1 MINSNNNWTWTSQEQ
16 WTKNDKTTLHLLL
29 SKERHNDVCLRNE
42 TQRQRE
48 VLCNLWKNVDC
59 GFRKDV
65 FNRGATKCFSSF
77 FCGLCTYLNIAFN
90 FPFLNELLHE

>member
-1 MINSNNNWTWTSQEQ
+1 MINLNNNWTWTSGAVEE
-16 WTKNDKTTLHLLL
+16 NDKNTLHLLL

-59 GFRKDV
+59 RLWRDV
-65 FNRGATKCFSSF
+65 FNRWTTKDFSSF
-77 FCGLCTYLNIAFN
+77 FCVDYVLI
-90 FPFLNELLHE
+90 